1 MIDKGKVVDIMQTS
15 PKVMFKFL
23 CFMTACSF
31 IGLSGCR
38 RDSDGLEDEPL
49 SEVLLRYTPEVGQTN
64 HYRYSVNLDKKFF
77 LRGKWRSEGNEK
89 IEGII
94 SIKSIEQD
102 GDNYLT
108 RWGARIG
115 KSNLSKESLDMMK
128 DVTAKTYDVNIS
140 DRYVCNETVINNLC
154 FPDEPIMAGTE
165 WEGEGLFSFGDMLT
179 VNKPTVKMSY
189 RLIKAVENKDGRYCI
204 IENKPLTTPIE
215 LALQVGQL
223 GLKCDATAK
232 VIAVREDCDAQ
243 GKIKVGDVLVGING
257 QKAITAKDW
266 HDMYE
271 RFIESPD
278 NAGSAIVLT
287 IRRDGREQDVSVRKS
302 FVTLGTM
309 EVNFS
314 KDFRKVIFDIDKG
327 IIISDESSSEY
338 DVMYF
343 LDEFPFMDLDEFPFM
358 DDYMGNSSFKGRAK
372 TREGPRNYRNQWK
385 MKLLR

>member
-1 MIDKGKVVDIMQTS
+1 MIGKGKDVDIMQDDN
-15 PKVMFKFL
+15 KIIFKFL
-23 CFMTACSF
+23 FFIMACSL

-38 RDSDGLEDEPL
+38 KDSDRLEGEPL
-49 SEVLLRYTPEVGQTN
+49 SEVLLRYTPEVGVTN
-64 HYRYSVNLDKKFF
+64 HYGYSVNLDKKFF
-77 LRGKWRSEGNEK
+77 LKGKWRSEGNENQ
-89 IEGII
+89 EGII
-94 SIKSIEQD
+94 SIESIEQN

-108 RWGARIG
+108 RWGAKMG
-115 KSNLSKESLDMMK
+115 KSNLSKEALDMMK
-128 DVTAKTYDVNIS
+128 DGAANTYDVNIS
-140 DRYVCNETVINNLC
+140 DRYVCDETAINNLC
-154 FPDEPIMAGTE
+154 FPDEPISPGTE
-165 WEGEGLFSFGDMLT
+165 WESEGPLSFGDMLT

-215 LALQVGQL
+215 FPLQVGQL

-232 VIAVREDCDAQ
+232 VTTVREDCDAQ

-266 HDMYE
+266 HNMYE
-271 RFIESPD
+271 RFIERPD
-278 NAGSAIVLT
+278 DVGSDIVLT
-287 IRRDGREQDVSVRKS
+287 IERDGREQDVSLRKS

-314 KDFRKVIFDIDKG
+314 KDYRKVIFDIDKG

-343 LDEFPFMDLDEFPFM
+343 LDEFPFMD
-358 DDYMGNSSFKGRAK
+358 DYMGNSSFKGRAN